1 MINEEFNFLE
11 DISEHAN
18 SPKKTNYTPNSN
30 ILKTSNRKINIQ
42 ICNKGHNIFEFK
54 NKINSKP
61 DSTLPVNTQNNSKV
75 VKSPKS
81 NKQKNNKNIKTPDIQ
96 TKNKL
101 AQSYKFGNKI
111 NSGNKI
117 KYSLEK
123 KPKLRKSVEIE
134 KKVLITNENDYIL
147 TEPSQNFEDGA
158 NINKSLKKIV
168 IKPKKLNLLYMNNKI
183 NSMDTKEYN
192 NKTKKLKEQ
201 KFKKIIQDFESK
213 EKNGQENF
221 SLSAKKEK
229 KVIKINNRM
238 TNIKVNKEGK
248 IYNDKIEGNLFD
260 SNSVSVKEKN
270 IKNINKPNKIES
282 SKEKRKEE
290 KSIRINTLKQKNELL
305 EELGYKKINI
315 TSNEIKEKE
324 EEQYQK
330 KRQITEQSCK
340 NKETVE
346 INNLKE
352 EEIEADNKK
361 VEIKMNKRVI
371 NKNKDYKLKSNEK
384 NRILKSPKKPR
395 YIEVG
400 NNIKSSKSSEI
411 NSCANSVKKFSSN
424 SSQALFQKNTNKSK
438 DKYKKFISKPIKKY
452 NLKLNNLDLNNKIV
466 SETIQ
471 PIKINLTEVNS
482 NNFYNHSKSQRNKTN
497 ISNINL
503 FMEEKEKQKEEKKSL
518 SAKNKDKIEFKE
530 GQIDSHF
537 IKKCSKKK
545 LEKNYTNYLLTS
557 TNSKK
562 NIIKLDNGQNISNKM
577 LNKLSNSNS
586 EKKDVKFKK
595 EKNNQFKENKID
607 FTENL
612 NEIIKKCNYNNN
624 KIESTKKSNKKN
636 LKLQP
641 KHILLNTNEENSQQK
656 NKEIFNTE
664 EIKGPKLDNQKIIH
678 SKREEKEKK
687 KGNENDTN
695 EEKEKEKEKEK
706 QKIDKKPDSK
716 EKSKVHNKIE
726 DKEKAKEHNKIELI
740 DKLICLEKLT
750 KETKRDTIKIKSNGQ
765 SQRNTRNATIE
776 KNSLNDN
783 KYTLSKINSNKN
795 KIIYTH
801 INDEYKRSFSEA
813 SSKEERVLISNY
825 KSHYALSKA
834 GKDDSGNIKI
844 NQDSYVVITR
854 INNLKDFNIFG
865 VLDGHG
871 PEGHLVSQFI
881 SKYLEVEFHNIS
893 AIKKLNETE
902 KIYSKLSSNNFE
914 IIKKIIINADN
925 ALKEQNIDS
934 RTSGT
939 TCVLVIHVGEHI
951 ICANTGDSR
960 AVLVFDEKDDE
971 ELKYLKVFP
980 LSIDSKPEIPSEKER
995 IINSGGDVE
1004 KIRNKFGQLV
1014 GPYRV
1019 WVKNKD
1025 YPGLAMS
1032 RSIGDFNAKVVGVI
1046 PNPEIIECN
1055 LSIYSKYIVICSDGV
1070 WEFLSNEDVMN
1081 VGKKFYL
1088 EGNPRGFCKKLI
1100 ENSIKFWEKEDI
1112 VIDDITVVTIF
1123 F

>member
-18 SPKKTNYTPNSN
+18 SPKKTKYTPNSN
-30 ILKTSNRKINIQ
+30 ILKTSNMKINIQ
-42 ICNKGHNIFEFK
+42 ICNRGHNIFEIKSK
-54 NKINSKP
+54 NSPKA
-61 DSTLPVNTQNNSKV
+61 DYTLPANIQKNSKV
-75 VKSPKS
+75 AKSPKP
-81 NKQKNNKNIKTPDIQ
+81 NKFQKDNKNIKTPDIQ
-96 TKNKL
+96 SKNKL
-101 AQSYKFGNKI
+101 TQSCKYENKI

-117 KYSLEK
+117 KFSPVK

-134 KKVLITNENDYIL
+134 KKVLETNETNNYL
-147 TEPSQNFEDGA
+147 TEPSQNCEDGS
-158 NINKSLKKIV
+158 NTNKTLKKIV
-168 IKPKKLNLLYMNNKI
+168 IKPKNLNIMNINNKV
-183 NSMDTKEYN
+183 NSMDNKEHI
-192 NKTKKLKEQ
+192 NKTKKMKEQ
-201 KFKKIIQDFESK
+201 KFKKFIQDFESK
-213 EKNGQENF
+213 EKNEQEIF

-229 KVIKINNRM
+229 KVIKINNRI
-238 TNIKVNKEGK
+238 NNLKINKEGK
-248 IYNDKIEGNLFD
+248 INNDKIEGNL
-260 SNSVSVKEKN
+260 SGENPLSIKEKN
-270 IKNINKPNKIES
+270 IKNINKYNKRES
-282 SKEKRKEE
+282 SREKNKEE
-290 KSIRINTLKQKNELL
+290 KGTKPKALKQKNELL
-305 EELGYKKINI
+305 EKLEYKKINNI
-315 TSNEIKEKE
+315 TKEIKEKE
-324 EEQYQK
+324 DDEKKNYKKDQSKQK
-330 KRQITEQSCK
+330 NSK
-340 NKETVE
+340 NKEKQV
-346 INNLKE
+346 INSIIE
-352 EEIEADNKK
+352 EEIEVDNKK
-361 VEIKMNKRVI
+361 VEVKMKKRTI

-384 NRILKSPKKPR
+384 NRILKSSKKPK
-395 YIEVG
+395 YIKLD
-400 NNIKSSKSSEI
+400 NNIRSAKSSEI
-411 NSCANSVKKFSSN
+411 SSCANSVKKFSSN

-438 DKYKKFISKPIKKY
+438 DLLKRYITKPLKKY
-452 NLKLNNLDLNNKIV
+452 NLKLNNIDLNNKI

-471 PIKINLTEVNS
+471 PMRMNLTDLNS
-482 NNFYNHSKSQRNKTN
+482 IDFYYYSKSHRNNTTKNKMN
-497 ISNINL
+497 I
-503 FMEEKEKQKEEKKSL
+503 FMEEKEKQINEIKSL
-518 SAKNKDKIEFKE
+518 SAKNKDKVDLQKE
-530 GQIDSHF
+530 QIDSHF
-537 IKKCSKKK
+537 IKKCTKKK
-545 LEKNYTNYLLTS
+545 LEKNNTNYLLS
-557 TNSKK
+557 CTNFKH
-562 NIIKLDNGQNISNKM
+562 NIIRLDSGKNLTNKIH
-577 LNKLSNSNS
+577 NKLSNSNS
-586 EKKDVKFKK
+586 EKKNVKLQK
-595 EKNNQFKENKID
+595 EKINQLKENKID

-612 NEIIKKCNYNNN
+612 NEIIKKCNNNNN
-624 KIESTKKSNKKN
+624 KNDIKKKSNKKN

-641 KHILLNTNEENSQQK
+641 NILLNTNEEDDKQK
-656 NKEIFNTE
+656 NKEFFNTE
-664 EIKGPKLDNQKIIH
+664 EIKGPKLENQKNIH

-687 KGNENDTN
+687 KGNENETH
-695 EEKEKEKEKEK
+695 EEKEKEKPKQEKK
-706 QKIDKKPDSK
+706 SDSK
-716 EKSKVHNKIE
+716 EKNKCQNNNGDKAKEINKIE
-726 DKEKAKEHNKIELI
+726 FK
-740 DKLICLEKLT
+740 DKLKGLENLI
-750 KETKRDTIKIKSNGQ
+750 KETKRDTIKVKSSGH
-765 SQRNTRNATIE
+765 SQRNTRNIVTE
-776 KNSLNDN
+776 KNILNES
-783 KYTLSKINSNKN
+783 KYTLNKINSDKN

-813 SSKEERVLISNY
+813 SFKEERVLISNF

-854 INNLKDFNIFG
+854 INNLKDFNVFG

-893 AIKKLNETE
+893 GIKKLIDID

-914 IIKKIIINADN
+914 IIKKIVINADN
-925 ALKEQNIDS
+925 ALKEQDIDS

-939 TCVLVIHVGEHI
+939 TCVLVIHIGEHI

-960 AVLVFDEKDDE
+960 AVLIFDEKDDE
-971 ELKYLKVFP
+971 ELNYLKVFP
-980 LSIDSKPEIPSEKER
+980 LSIDSKPEIPSERER

-1070 WEFLSNEDVMN
+1070 WEFLSNEDVMK
-1081 VGKKFYL
+1081 VGKKYYL

>member
-117 KYSLEK
+117 KYSPEK

-260 SNSVSVKEKN
+260 SNSVSVKGKN

-562 NIIKLDNGQNISNKM
+562 NIIKLDNRQNISNKM

-624 KIESTKKSNKKN
+624 KNESTKKSNKKN

-641 KHILLNTNEENSQQK
+641 KHILLNTNEENGQQK

-687 KGNENDTN
+687 KR
-695 EEKEKEKEKEK
+695 K
-706 QKIDKKPDSK
+706 
-716 EKSKVHNKIE
+716 
-726 DKEKAKEHNKIELI
+726 
-740 DKLICLEKLT
+740 
-750 KETKRDTIKIKSNGQ
+750 
-765 SQRNTRNATIE
+765 
-776 KNSLNDN
+776 
-783 KYTLSKINSNKN
+783 
-795 KIIYTH
+795 
-801 INDEYKRSFSEA
+801 
-813 SSKEERVLISNY
+813 
-825 KSHYALSKA
+825 
-834 GKDDSGNIKI
+834 
-844 NQDSYVVITR
+844 
-854 INNLKDFNIFG
+854 
-865 VLDGHG
+865 
-871 PEGHLVSQFI
+871 
-881 SKYLEVEFHNIS
+881 
-893 AIKKLNETE
+893 
-902 KIYSKLSSNNFE
+902 
-914 IIKKIIINADN
+914 
-925 ALKEQNIDS
+925 
-934 RTSGT
+934 
-939 TCVLVIHVGEHI
+939 
-951 ICANTGDSR
+951 
-960 AVLVFDEKDDE
+960 
-971 ELKYLKVFP
+971 
-980 LSIDSKPEIPSEKER
+980 
-995 IINSGGDVE
+995 
-1004 KIRNKFGQLV
+1004 
-1014 GPYRV
+1014 
-1019 WVKNKD
+1019 
-1025 YPGLAMS
+1025 
-1032 RSIGDFNAKVVGVI
+1032 
-1046 PNPEIIECN
+1046 
-1055 LSIYSKYIVICSDGV
+1055 
-1070 WEFLSNEDVMN
+1070 
-1081 VGKKFYL
+1081 
-1088 EGNPRGFCKKLI
+1088 
-1100 ENSIKFWEKEDI
+1100 
-1112 VIDDITVVTIF
+1112 
-1123 F
+1123 